1 MREIYNKFGTAVPVV
16 EKSRKIKK
24 DAKGDVECKRSKRLK
39 DKNLKKK
46 KAVENYMKWQ
56 EGKENKIM
64 Q

>member
-1 MREIYNKFGTAVPVV
+1 MVD
-16 EKSRKIKK
+16 KSRKIKK
-24 DAKGDVECKRSKRLK
+24 DVKTVKGEVECKRSKRLK

-46 KAVENYMKWQ
+46 AVESYIHLQ